1 MHKLSLFYRRIL
13 TSKNEI
19 LHSKFYI
26 NVKTLFNEVISE
38 LGIQEIKNIICFG
51 LGHIGD
57 CLSSQYQLA
66 FLLNICDEFN
76 ITNTLVYDPIFSEIE
91 CQILQHFGLQVE
103 ATNKEG
109 KYKICPNEATLLY
122 APHCP
127 KQLMNNFLW
136 KNWEESLSNCII
148 IGNSFSQIVET
159 NSKRILEEQA
169 AYLLKICPYTKEF
182 DIENNFKFTDIFNDT
197 SIHSFPKENIK
208 DLLSKFWLDKIEPA
222 YISDDIEFI
231 TNAVCSE
238 LQIT

>member
-1 MHKLSLFYRRIL
+1 M
-13 TSKNEI
+13 
-19 LHSKFYI
+19 
-26 NVKTLFNEVISE
+26 ISE
-38 LGIQEIKNIICFG
+38 LGIQEIENIICFG

-66 FLLNICDEFN
+66 FLLNICDEFK
-76 ITNTLVYDPIFSEIE
+76 IRNTLVYDPIFSEIE

-103 ATNKEG
+103 AINKEG
-109 KYKICPNEATLLY
+109 KYKICDNGTTILY

-182 DIENNFKFTDIFNDT
+182 DIENNFKFTDTFNDT

-208 DLLSKFWLDKIEPA
+208 DLPSKFWLDKIEPA